1 MKQNISSLNLETLV
15 APGTGANFS
24 EVGLSDHTRFL
35 DAGIPAMMVT
45 DTAFFRNP
53 NYHQSSDT
61 LEKSDMEFIRKN
73 AEAVAETLK
82 ILLNK
87 K

>member
-1 MKQNISSLNLETLV
+1 
-15 APGTGANFS
+15 
-24 EVGLSDHTRFL
+24 
-35 DAGIPAMMVT
+35 MVT

-53 NYHQSSDT
+53 HYHQPSDT
-61 LEKSDMEFIRKN
+61 LETLDMKFIREN

-82 ILLNK
+82 TLLGK

>member
-1 MKQNISSLNLETLV
+1 MKQNISYLKLETLV
-15 APGTGANFS
+15 APGTGGNFI
-24 EVGLSDHTRFL
+24 EVRLSDYTPFW
-35 DAGIPAMMVT
+35 DAGIPAMMIT
-45 DTAFFRNP
+45 DTVFFRNP

-61 LEKSDMEFIRKN
+61 LEKLDIEFIRKN
-73 AEAVAETLK
+73 AKAVAETLK

>member
-1 MKQNISSLNLETLV
+1 
-15 APGTGANFS
+15 
-24 EVGLSDHTRFL
+24 
-35 DAGIPAMMVT
+35 MVT

-61 LEKSDMEFIRKN
+61 LEKLDMKFIRKN

>member
-15 APGTGANFS
+15 APGTGGNFS
-24 EVGLSDHTRFL
+24 EVRLAIIPHFGY
-35 DAGIPAMMVT
+35 AGIPAMMVT

-53 NYHQSSDT
+53 NYLQSSNT
-61 LEKSDMEFIRKN
+61 LEKLDMEFIRKN

>member
-1 MKQNISSLNLETLV
+1 MKQNISSLNEETLV
-15 APGTGANFS
+15 APGTGGNFS
-24 EVGLSDHTRFL
+24 EVGLSDHTPFW
-35 DAGIPAMMVT
+35 DAGIPAMMIT
-45 DTAFFRNP
+45 DTVFFRNP

-61 LEKSDMEFIRKN
+61 LEKLDMKFIRKN
-73 AEAVAETLK
+73 AEAVAEILK